1 MKATAISALLALMLA
16 IAQVQADVRINQ
28 IQFVGSH
35 NSYKQAMSGFYRAVL
50 GLIDADAAKS
60 LDYEHAPL
68 QDQLDLGLR
77 KLELDVFYQP
87 RSLTFPVG
95 HVQVIDMNS
104 HCLTLRA
111 CLIEIVQWSDANPQ
125 HSPIWIS
132 FNAKDQQIDWLPAPT
147 LFDAQAFSTMDDVL
161 EEVVGSR
168 LIRPAAVKAWGASL
182 PNWPTLDEARGKF
195 LMILDEGGAKRETYL
210 KGWRQRPM
218 FTSVGIE
225 HPAAAVMIINDP
237 IKDFGRIQKLVR
249 RGFMVRTRADANT
262 VEARA
267 NDVKRLQA
275 AFASG
280 AQAVSTDYYMPI
292 NPFGNNYR
300 VWLAS
305 GERCNPVSAP
315 PQCRQADIEP

>member
-1 MKATAISALLALMLA
+1 
-16 IAQVQADVRINQ
+16 
-28 IQFVGSH
+28 
-35 NSYKQAMSGFYRAVL
+35 
-50 GLIDADAAKS
+50 
-60 LDYEHAPL
+60 
-68 QDQLDLGLR
+68 
-77 KLELDVFYQP
+77 
-87 RSLTFPVG
+87 
-95 HVQVIDMNS
+95 
-104 HCLTLRA
+104 
-111 CLIEIVQWSDANPQ
+111 
-125 HSPIWIS
+125 
-132 FNAKDQQIDWLPAPT
+132 
-147 LFDAQAFSTMDDVL
+147 MDDVL
-161 EEVVGSR
+161 EEVMGSR
-168 LIRPAAVKAWGASL
+168 LIRPAAVKAPDASL

-195 LMILDEGGAKRETYL
+195 LLILDEGGAKRETYL
-210 KGWRQRPM
+210 NDWRQRPM

-225 HPAAAVMIINDP
+225 HAAAAVMIVNDP

-249 RGFMVRTRADANT
+249 GGFMVRTRADANT

-275 AFASG
+275 ALASG